1 MKRSIASLLLIG
13 LLIVSANLTAEAQ
26 SIKLTK
32 QVIGTA
38 GMVGKTNSEGI
49 QMSGIAGQ
57 AAIGKVT
64 TTSEINGTIYDLYQ
78 GFWVPD
84 AMNQVGVEEPISYSQ
99 DLMNYPNPF
108 NHTTTIK
115 YTLPGYA
122 MVQLK
127 IYDLVGNV
135 VSTLVNTTQTE
146 GLHEIAWNGRDA
158 NGNKMTSG
166 SYIYELSVRPAG
178 FAGGGEFRSYSI
190 RNFMVIVR

>member
-1 MKRSIASLLLIG
+1 MKRSIASLLLFG
-13 LLIVSANLTAEAQ
+13 LLLVAANISAEAQ
-26 SIKLTK
+26 SIKLNK
-32 QVIGTA
+32 QVVGTA
-38 GMVGKTNSEGI
+38 GMVGATNSEGI

-64 TTSEINGTIYDLYQ
+64 TTSEINGDIYDLYQ

-84 AMNQVGVEEPISYSQ
+84 HKTQVGVEEQISYSQ

-108 NHTTTIK
+108 TQTTTIK

-122 MVQLK
+122 MVQLR

-135 VSTLVNTTQTE
+135 VGTLVNTTQTE
-146 GLHEIAWNGRDA
+146 GQHEIAWNGRDEA
-158 NGNKMTSG
+158 GNEMSSG

-178 FAGGGEFRSYSI
+178 FAGGGEFRPYSI
-190 RNFMVIVR
+190 RNVMVIVK